1 MVIWRERAMCWKDGE
16 SPVKCHMWLCHEIE
30 ACPVHDELRIKISCE
45 KHPEREHL
53 SPGKISLDRPHLHST
68 SI

>member
-1 MVIWRERAMCWKDGE
+1 MSYVAV
-16 SPVKCHMWLCHEIE
+16 SYEIE

-53 SPGKISLDRPHLHST
+53 SPGKISLDRPHLYEPKLVGHDGKRYNISEKQPN
-68 SI
+68 